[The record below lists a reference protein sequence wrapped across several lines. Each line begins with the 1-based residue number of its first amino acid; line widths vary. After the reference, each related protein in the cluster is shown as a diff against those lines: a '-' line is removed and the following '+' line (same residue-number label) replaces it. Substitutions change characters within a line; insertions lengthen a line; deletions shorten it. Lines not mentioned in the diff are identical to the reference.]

1 MKHMEAERTW
11 MTTAQA
17 ARRLGMSRARLYRVI
32 DSGGVPAYKIGRL
45 IRLQVADVEAYRRQH
60 GGSLST

>member
-17 ARRLGMSRARLYRVI
+17 ARRLGISRARLYRVI
-32 DSGGVPAYKIGRL
+32 DSGALPAYKIGRL
-45 IRLQVADVEAYRRQH
+45 IRLQVSDVEGYRGQH
-60 GGSLST
+60 PPEPS

>member
-1 MKHMEAERTW
+1 MEAERTW

-32 DSGGVPAYKIGRL
+32 DSGTLPAYKIGRL
-45 IRLQVADVEAYRRQH
+45 IRLQVGDVEAYRREH
-60 GGSLST
+60 PPEPRPS